1 MSEITTLQLSLN
13 ERIDLQSV
21 LPVKEGITTLI
32 IIEDIKSKLKITQD
46 EIVEFNIQDVQFP
59 NGNTGIKWNE
69 KGALSLK
76 DVEFT
81 KKEIDTIMNVFNKLD
96 DSKEFP
102 NSLINIYKKIK

>member
-102 NSLINIYKKIK
+102 NSLINIYKKSK

>member
-69 KGALSLK
+69 
-76 DVEFT
+76 
-81 KKEIDTIMNVFNKLD
+81 
-96 DSKEFP
+96 
-102 NSLINIYKKIK
+102 